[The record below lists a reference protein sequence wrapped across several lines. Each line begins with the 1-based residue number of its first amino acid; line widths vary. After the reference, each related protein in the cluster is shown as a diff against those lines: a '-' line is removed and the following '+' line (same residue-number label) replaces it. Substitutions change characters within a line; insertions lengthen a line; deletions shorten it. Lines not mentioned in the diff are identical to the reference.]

1 MQAMVMSG
9 YGTPDVLNRSEVAL
23 PEPGPGQIRLAV
35 RLAGVGP
42 TDLAIRAGHLRHAF
56 PMADPAILG
65 FEAAGVVDAV
75 GPGVDDVAP
84 GDDVAASLPGL
95 GGYAEYVVAD
105 YWVRKPEAVTW
116 ADAAAVPAS
125 GEAAVRVLRLLG
137 VTAGE
142 TLLILGGAGAVGTI
156 ATQLAV
162 AAGVTVISAVRE
174 QDFAVTGQWGAT
186 PIDYARPLG
195 DSVTAV
201 DAVFDAAGRSDL
213 ETAVRLAGG
222 PERVITLS
230 DPRGPQIGVTL
241 SSSVPD
247 GIRSALSE
255 VMTRLGEQRLTLRPH
270 TIRPLAE
277 AAAVHA
283 GLESGALH
291 TKVLLATSET
301 GGTPLE
307 ALHSTDREGR

>member
-1 MQAMVMSG
+1 MRAMVMSD
-9 YGTPDVLNRSEVAL
+9 YGMPDVLNMSEVDL
-23 PEPGPGQIRLAV
+23 PEPGHGQIRLAV

-42 TDLAIRAGHLRHAF
+42 TDLAIRSGGLRHAF
-56 PMADPAILG
+56 SMGDPAILG
-65 FEAAGVVDAV
+65 FEVAGVVDAV
-75 GPGVDDVAP
+75 GAEVDDVAP
-84 GDDVAASLPGL
+84 GDEVAASLPGL

-125 GEAAVRVLRLLG
+125 GEAAIRVLRLLG
-137 VTAGE
+137 VTPGE

-174 QDFAVTGQWGAT
+174 RDFAVTGQLGAT

-195 DSVTAV
+195 DSVTTV
-201 DAVFDAAGRSDL
+201 DAVLDASGRSDL

-230 DPRGPQIGVTL
+230 DPRGPQLGVTL

-291 TKVLLATSET
+291 TKVLLATRET
-301 GGTPLE
+301 
-307 ALHSTDREGR
+307 

>member
-1 MQAMVMSG
+1 MRAMVMSD
-9 YGTPDVLNRSEVAL
+9 YGMPDVLNMSEVDL
-23 PEPGPGQIRLAV
+23 PEPGHSQIRLAV

-42 TDLAIRAGHLRHAF
+42 TDLLIRSGGLRHVF
-56 PMADPAILG
+56 SMGDPAILG
-65 FEAAGVVDAV
+65 FEVAGVVDAV
-75 GPGVDDVAP
+75 GAGVDDVAP
-84 GDDVAASLPGL
+84 GDEVAASLPGL
-95 GGYAEYVVAD
+95 GGYAEHVVAD

-137 VTAGE
+137 VTPGE

-162 AAGVTVISAVRE
+162 TAGVTVISAVRE
-174 QDFAVTGQWGAT
+174 RDFAVTGQLGAT

-201 DAVFDAAGRSDL
+201 DAVFDASGRSDL
-213 ETAVRLAGG
+213 KTAVRLAGG

-230 DPRGPQIGVTL
+230 DPRGPQLGVTL

-255 VMTRLGEQRLTLRPH
+255 VMTLLGEQRLTLRPH

-291 TKVLLATSET
+291 TKVLLATRET
-301 GGTPLE
+301 
-307 ALHSTDREGR
+307 